1 MTQILKDKVVLL
13 TGASRGIGA
22 GIALELGKQGAILY
36 GTATSEK
43 GAASITQTLKSNGI
57 NGQGLVLN
65 VNNNISIQNAID
77 HINEVSEGINILVN
91 NAGITKDTLLMR
103 MKDDDWDD
111 VINTNLKSVYKLSQ
125 VAIKNMMK
133 ARYGRIINISSVVG
147 VTGGAGQVNYSASKA
162 GLIGLTKSLSQE
174 IATRNITVNCI
185 APGFIETPMTEKLDD
200 KRKDAILNSIPMNR
214 IGTPKD
220 LSSAIIFLASQE
232 SSYITGQT
240 LHINGG
246 LYMN

>member
-1 MTQILKDKVVLL
+1 MFDLEGKKALI
-13 TGASRGIGA
+13 TGASGGIGKE
-22 GIALELGKQGAILY
+22 IAKVLIEHNAEVCISGRNHEELNALKKSLGKKCHVVTCDLSKKDEIIELIKKADEFMGY
-36 GTATSEK
+36 
-43 GAASITQTLKSNGI
+43 
-57 NGQGLVLN
+57 
-65 VNNNISIQNAID
+65 ID
-77 HINEVSEGINILVN
+77 ILVN
-91 NAGITKDTLLMR
+91 NAGITKDNIFLR
-103 MKDDDWDD
+103 MSENEWED
-111 VINTNLKSVYKLSQ
+111 VLNVNLNSTFNILKLITKGM
-125 VAIKNMMK
+125 VKRK
-133 ARYGRIINISSVVG
+133 YGRIINISSIVG
-147 VTGGAGQVNYSASKA
+147 VTGAAGQVNYSASKA

-185 APGFIETPMTEKLDD
+185 APGFIETPMTEKLDV
-200 KRKDAILNSIPMNR
+200 KRKDAIISSIPMNR

>member
-1 MTQILKDKVVLL
+1 MFNLEGRKALI
-13 TGASRGIGA
+13 TGASGGIGKE
-22 GIALELGKQGAILY
+22 IAKVLIEHNAEVCISGRNIEELNTLKESLGKKCFVVACDLSKKEEIIELVKKSDDLLGHIDIL
-36 GTATSEK
+36 
-43 GAASITQTLKSNGI
+43 I
-57 NGQGLVLN
+57 
-65 VNNNISIQNAID
+65 
-77 HINEVSEGINILVN
+77 N
-91 NAGITKDTLLMR
+91 NAGITKDNIFLR
-103 MKDDDWDD
+103 MSENEWED
-111 VINTNLKSVYKLSQ
+111 VLSVNLNSTFSILKLITKGM
-125 VAIKNMMK
+125 VKRK
-133 ARYGRIINISSVVG
+133 YGRIINISSIVG

-185 APGFIETPMTEKLDD
+185 APGFIETPMTEKLEV
-200 KRKDAILNSIPMNR
+200 KRKDAIISSIPMNR

>member
-1 MTQILKDKVVLL
+1 MILFDLEGKKALI
-13 TGASRGIGA
+13 TGASGGIGKE
-22 GIALELGKQGAILY
+22 IAKVLIEHNAEVCISGRNHEELNALKKSLGEKCYVVPCDLSKKDQISELVKKTDDFMGHIDIL
-36 GTATSEK
+36 
-43 GAASITQTLKSNGI
+43 I
-57 NGQGLVLN
+57 
-65 VNNNISIQNAID
+65 
-77 HINEVSEGINILVN
+77 N
-91 NAGITKDTLLMR
+91 NAGITKDNIFLR
-103 MKDDDWDD
+103 MSESEWED
-111 VINTNLKSVYKLSQ
+111 VLNVNLNSTFNILKLITKGM
-125 VAIKNMMK
+125 VKRK
-133 ARYGRIINISSVVG
+133 YGRIINISSIVG
-147 VTGGAGQVNYSASKA
+147 VTGSAGQVNYSASKA

>member
-1 MTQILKDKVVLL
+1 MFNLEGKKALI
-13 TGASRGIGA
+13 TGASGGIGKE
-22 GIALELGKQGAILY
+22 IAKVLIEHNAEVCISGRNLEELNALKKSLGEKCYVVACDLSKKDEITELIKKTDDYLGHIDIL
-36 GTATSEK
+36 
-43 GAASITQTLKSNGI
+43 I
-57 NGQGLVLN
+57 
-65 VNNNISIQNAID
+65 
-77 HINEVSEGINILVN
+77 N
-91 NAGITKDTLLMR
+91 NAGITKDNIFLR
-103 MKDDDWDD
+103 MSENEWED
-111 VINTNLKSVYKLSQ
+111 VLNINLNSTFSILKLITKGMVKR
-125 VAIKNMMK
+125 K
-133 ARYGRIINISSVVG
+133 YGRIINISSVVG

-214 IGTPKD
+214 IGKPKD

>member
-1 MTQILKDKVVLL
+1 MFDLEGKKALI
-13 TGASRGIGA
+13 TGASGGIGKE
-22 GIALELGKQGAILY
+22 IAKVLIEHNAEVCISGRNHEELNA
-36 GTATSEK
+36 
-43 GAASITQTLKSNGI
+43 LKESLGMKCHVVTCDLSKKDEI
-57 NGQGLVLN
+57 IELIKKADEFMGY
-65 VNNNISIQNAID
+65 ID
-77 HINEVSEGINILVN
+77 ILVN
-91 NAGITKDTLLMR
+91 NAGITKDNIFLR
-103 MKDDDWDD
+103 MSENEWED
-111 VINTNLKSVYKLSQ
+111 VLNVNLNSTFNILKLITKGM
-125 VAIKNMMK
+125 VKRK
-133 ARYGRIINISSVVG
+133 YGRIINISSVVG

-185 APGFIETPMTEKLDD
+185 APGFIETPMTERLDD

-214 IGTPKD
+214 IGKPKD

>member
-1 MTQILKDKVVLL
+1 MFDLEGKKALI
-13 TGASRGIGA
+13 TGASGGIGKE
-22 GIALELGKQGAILY
+22 IAKVLIEHNAEVCISGRNHEELNALKKSLGKKCHVVTCDLSKKDEIIELIKKADEFMGH
-36 GTATSEK
+36 
-43 GAASITQTLKSNGI
+43 
-57 NGQGLVLN
+57 
-65 VNNNISIQNAID
+65 ID
-77 HINEVSEGINILVN
+77 ILVN
-91 NAGITKDTLLMR
+91 NAGITKDNIFLR
-103 MKDDDWDD
+103 MSENEWED
-111 VINTNLKSVYKLSQ
+111 VLNVNLNSTFNILKLITKGM
-125 VAIKNMMK
+125 VKRK
-133 ARYGRIINISSVVG
+133 YGRIINISSVVG

-214 IGTPKD
+214 IGEPKD

-240 LHINGG
+240 IHINGG

>member
-1 MTQILKDKVVLL
+1 MFDLEGKKALI
-13 TGASRGIGA
+13 TGASGGIGKE
-22 GIALELGKQGAILY
+22 IAKVLIEHNAEVCISGRNHEELNALKKSLGKKCHVVTCDLSKKDEIIELIKKADEFMGY
-36 GTATSEK
+36 
-43 GAASITQTLKSNGI
+43 
-57 NGQGLVLN
+57 
-65 VNNNISIQNAID
+65 ID
-77 HINEVSEGINILVN
+77 ILVN
-91 NAGITKDTLLMR
+91 NAGITKDNIFLR
-103 MKDDDWDD
+103 MSENEWED
-111 VINTNLKSVYKLSQ
+111 VLNVNLNSTFNILKLITKGM
-125 VAIKNMMK
+125 VKRK
-133 ARYGRIINISSVVG
+133 YGRIINISSVVG

-185 APGFIETPMTEKLDD
+185 APGFIETPMTERLDD

-214 IGTPKD
+214 IGKPKD

>member
-1 MTQILKDKVVLL
+1 LFDLEGKKALI
-13 TGASRGIGA
+13 TGASGGIGKE
-22 GIALELGKQGAILY
+22 IAK
-36 GTATSEK
+36 
-43 GAASITQTLKSNGI
+43 
-57 NGQGLVLN
+57 VL
-65 VNNNISIQNAID
+65 ID
-77 HINEVSEGINILVN
+77 HNAEVCVSGRNLDELNALKKSLGEKCYVVACDLSKKDEISELVKKTDELLGHIDILVN
-91 NAGITKDTLLMR
+91 NAGITKDNIFLR
-103 MKDDDWDD
+103 MSENEWED
-111 VINTNLKSVYKLSQ
+111 VLNVNLNSTFSILKLITKGM
-125 VAIKNMMK
+125 VKRK
-133 ARYGRIINISSVVG
+133 YGRIINISSVVG

-200 KRKDAILNSIPMNR
+200 KRKDTILNSIPMNR

>member
-1 MTQILKDKVVLL
+1 MFDLEGKKALI
-13 TGASRGIGA
+13 TGASGGIGKE
-22 GIALELGKQGAILY
+22 IAKVLIEHNAEICISGRNHEELNALKKSLGKKCHVVTCDLSKKDEIIELIKKADEFMGY
-36 GTATSEK
+36 
-43 GAASITQTLKSNGI
+43 
-57 NGQGLVLN
+57 
-65 VNNNISIQNAID
+65 ID
-77 HINEVSEGINILVN
+77 ILVN
-91 NAGITKDTLLMR
+91 NAGITKDNIFLR
-103 MKDDDWDD
+103 MSENEWED
-111 VINTNLKSVYKLSQ
+111 VLNVNLNSTFNILKLITKGM
-125 VAIKNMMK
+125 VKRK
-133 ARYGRIINISSVVG
+133 YGRIINISSVVG

-214 IGTPKD
+214 IGNPKD
-220 LSSAIIFLASQE
+220 LSSAIIFLASKE

>member
-1 MTQILKDKVVLL
+1 MFDLEGKKALI
-13 TGASRGIGA
+13 TGASGGIGKE
-22 GIALELGKQGAILY
+22 IAKVLIEHNAEVCISGRNHEELNALKKSLGKKCHVVTCDLSKKDEIIELIKKADEFMGH
-36 GTATSEK
+36 
-43 GAASITQTLKSNGI
+43 
-57 NGQGLVLN
+57 
-65 VNNNISIQNAID
+65 ID
-77 HINEVSEGINILVN
+77 ILVN
-91 NAGITKDTLLMR
+91 NAGITKDNIFLR
-103 MKDDDWDD
+103 MSENEWED
-111 VINTNLKSVYKLSQ
+111 VLNVNLNSTFNILKLITKGM
-125 VAIKNMMK
+125 VKRK
-133 ARYGRIINISSVVG
+133 YGRIINISSVVG

-185 APGFIETPMTEKLDD
+185 APGFIETPMTEQLDD

-214 IGTPKD
+214 IGKPKD
-220 LSSAIIFLASQE
+220 LSSAIIFLASKE

>member
-1 MTQILKDKVVLL
+1 MFDLQGKKALI
-13 TGASRGIGA
+13 TGASGGIGKE
-22 GIALELGKQGAILY
+22 IAKVLIEHNAEVCISGRNHEELNDLKKTLGKKCHVVTCDLSKKDEILELVKKTEEFIEYIDIL
-36 GTATSEK
+36 
-43 GAASITQTLKSNGI
+43 I
-57 NGQGLVLN
+57 
-65 VNNNISIQNAID
+65 
-77 HINEVSEGINILVN
+77 N
-91 NAGITKDTLLMR
+91 NAGITKDNIFLR
-103 MKDDDWDD
+103 MSENEWED
-111 VINTNLKSVYKLSQ
+111 VLNVNLNSTFNILKLI
-125 VAIKNMMK
+125 IKGMVK
-133 ARYGRIINISSVVG
+133 RKYGRIINISSVVG

-214 IGTPKD
+214 IGKPKD
-220 LSSAIIFLASQE
+220 LSSAIVFLASQE

>member
-1 MTQILKDKVVLL
+1 LFDLEGKKALI
-13 TGASRGIGA
+13 TGASGGIGKE
-22 GIALELGKQGAILY
+22 IAKVLIEHNAEVCISGRNHEELNA
-36 GTATSEK
+36 
-43 GAASITQTLKSNGI
+43 LKKSLGMKCHVVTCDLSKKDEI
-57 NGQGLVLN
+57 IELIKKADEFMGY
-65 VNNNISIQNAID
+65 ID
-77 HINEVSEGINILVN
+77 ILVN
-91 NAGITKDTLLMR
+91 NAGITKDNIFLR
-103 MKDDDWDD
+103 MSENEWED
-111 VINTNLKSVYKLSQ
+111 VLNVNLNSTFNILKLITKGM
-125 VAIKNMMK
+125 VKRK
-133 ARYGRIINISSVVG
+133 YGRIINISSVVG

-214 IGTPKD
+214 IGKPKD
-220 LSSAIIFLASQE
+220 LSSAIIFLASKE

>member
-1 MTQILKDKVVLL
+1 MFDLEGKKALI
-13 TGASRGIGA
+13 TGASGGIGKE
-22 GIALELGKQGAILY
+22 IAKVLIEHNAEVCISGRNHEELNA
-36 GTATSEK
+36 
-43 GAASITQTLKSNGI
+43 LKKSLGMKCHVVTCDLSKKDEI
-57 NGQGLVLN
+57 IELIKKADELMGH
-65 VNNNISIQNAID
+65 ID
-77 HINEVSEGINILVN
+77 ILVN
-91 NAGITKDTLLMR
+91 NAGITKDNIFLR
-103 MKDDDWDD
+103 MSENEWED
-111 VINTNLKSVYKLSQ
+111 VLNVNLNSTFNILKLITKGM
-125 VAIKNMMK
+125 VKRK
-133 ARYGRIINISSVVG
+133 YGRIINISSVVG

-214 IGTPKD
+214 IGKPKD

>member
-1 MTQILKDKVVLL
+1 MFDLEGKKALI
-13 TGASRGIGA
+13 TGASGGIGKE
-22 GIALELGKQGAILY
+22 IAKVLIEHNAEVCISGRNHEELNDLKKTLGKKCHVVTCDLSKKDEILELVKKTEEFMEYIDIL
-36 GTATSEK
+36 
-43 GAASITQTLKSNGI
+43 I
-57 NGQGLVLN
+57 
-65 VNNNISIQNAID
+65 
-77 HINEVSEGINILVN
+77 N
-91 NAGITKDTLLMR
+91 NAGITKDNIFLR
-103 MKDDDWDD
+103 MSENEWED
-111 VINTNLKSVYKLSQ
+111 VLSVNLNSTFSILKLITKGM
-125 VAIKNMMK
+125 VKRK
-133 ARYGRIINISSVVG
+133 YGRIINISSIVG

-185 APGFIETPMTEKLDD
+185 APGFIETPMTEKLDV
-200 KRKDAILNSIPMNR
+200 KRKDAIISSIPMNR

>member
-1 MTQILKDKVVLL
+1 MLFDLEGKKALI
-13 TGASRGIGA
+13 TGASGGIGKE
-22 GIALELGKQGAILY
+22 IAKVLIKHNAEVCISGRNLEELNALKKSLGEKCYVVACDLSKKDEITELIKKTDEFLGHIDIL
-36 GTATSEK
+36 
-43 GAASITQTLKSNGI
+43 I
-57 NGQGLVLN
+57 
-65 VNNNISIQNAID
+65 
-77 HINEVSEGINILVN
+77 N
-91 NAGITKDTLLMR
+91 NAGITKDNIFLR
-103 MKDDDWDD
+103 MSENEWED
-111 VINTNLKSVYKLSQ
+111 VLNVNLNSTFTILKLITKGM
-125 VAIKNMMK
+125 VKRK
-133 ARYGRIINISSVVG
+133 YGRIINISSVVG

-214 IGTPKD
+214 IGKPKD